1 MFKGSSVS
9 SYGQKEEKISDSEAS
24 KLKDI
29 MKSRMQARRVRLGLG
44 SQDTKG
50 ARQVTK
56 NEVKKQAKNHDKEP
70 RTGLKKWGFVAF
82 NIVSPVIAIIFAWQ
96 GYQQN
101 MENSQKVNALLIKYE
116 QTLDKAIASDK
127 SSLSSYRENVEKT
140 LESLSPQE
148 RDILKAVLELSED
161 E

>member
-9 SYGQKEEKISDSEAS
+9 SYGKKEEKISDSEAA
-24 KLKDI
+24 KLKDT

-44 SQDTKG
+44 SQDTRG
-50 ARQVTK
+50 VSQVTK
-56 NEVKKQAKNHDKEP
+56 NEVKKQAKNHEREP
-70 RTGLKKWGFVAF
+70 RTGLQKMGFVAF

-116 QTLDKAIASDK
+116 QTLDRAIASDK

-148 RDILKAVLELSED
+148 RDILKAVLELSEG